1 MTFLRPELKIQ
12 ALQPK
17 PSSYINFRVQ
27 HFSSFVMSMIN
38 MHSCVSL
45 SSSEDL
51 ESSVCGE
58 LSSLLYSEEKDLVF
72 LCPGAGEVEASL
84 QLMLYLSSTVRT
96 LLAPALSHRTA
107 SLMQG
112 KV

>member
-1 MTFLRPELKIQ
+1 
-12 ALQPK
+12 
-17 PSSYINFRVQ
+17 
-27 HFSSFVMSMIN
+27 MSMIN
-38 MHSCVSL
+38 MHSCVSF

-84 QLMLYLSSTVRT
+84 QLMLHLSSTVRT
-96 LLAPALSHRTA
+96 LLAPALSHQTA
-107 SLMQG
+107 SLMQQ